1 MSGGIPTNTP
11 SHVQDHFDKMSA
23 LMSEDASIESEP
35 IEELDKELNLPD
47 FKQIQKP
54 MQQIRAYQ
62 LTLTHELY
70 KVKFNIRDIS
80 VADYQLAIRVPKT
93 DFKFEPQP
101 NSRFLLECMGKQY
114 PVVYLGGL
122 FDFPSDDSWSLT
134 FMMDNNDDTWT
145 QPT

>member
-70 KVKFNIRDIS
+70 KVKFNIYH
-80 VADYQLAIRVPKT
+80 A
-93 DFKFEPQP
+93 
-101 NSRFLLECMGKQY
+101 
-114 PVVYLGGL
+114 
-122 FDFPSDDSWSLT
+122 
-134 FMMDNNDDTWT
+134 
-145 QPT
+145 